1 MIRRLLPAVALLLA
15 LATGALLLLP
25 ARIDWDRY
33 RPALAEHAGE
43 RLGRRIAINGALR
56 LRFLP
61 ETVLEADGI
70 EVGLSGDE
78 VELTAAALRLR
89 LDPWHLLLG
98 RISVRE
104 VTLVGAD
111 IRLPWP
117 PSRLPTLRPLGSLT
131 ALDAR
136 LEDSRVSISGVTVEG
151 VSARLLAGGPTD
163 ALSAEGRFAWR
174 GQPVAFSATLG
185 RAGDD
190 GVAPF
195 DLSTQLGA
203 ARLSTR
209 GVLLAEGGYEGR
221 LEASGPDLSALL
233 PTPPGAFTA
242 QARLTATAELLA
254 ADQLQLVLAGQQAR
268 GGISLRYA
276 PTLRLDASLLASSYE
291 LDAWEQAFRRGGG
304 TALPVSI
311 DLSAESATL
320 RGVRLRQLRVG
331 VQLEQGRILVP
342 DGRAEL
348 PGDMKIA
355 ISGAGTADASEWRI
369 SLDGPRAEALN
380 PLLPAL
386 GIAIPGLSLPE
397 APLRG
402 TLRLSLDARQAALN
416 EMALTL
422 DGQPVRGGATWRW
435 GARPFLGAGL
445 ELGRLEVERWAGGL
459 AALPALDL
467 ELRLSAATARWAGR
481 EFENLSIDGSATA
494 GRVLLRRLRARHA
507 GAEITA
513 AANLT
518 LSPFRVQEA
527 TLELEGGQ
535 LAALLGTA
543 PASLPL
549 GSAPVRLRASVSGPV
564 EQLALRAEA
573 EVEDARA
580 EAQATL
586 DARESRAQGTMTL
599 RHPGAARFLAPWLTP
614 AMAEW
619 INGGSFALI
628 ANLGLRGG
636 NVSAESIDIVAGQ
649 QRARGALGLNL
660 AGDRPRLTGQLAA
673 ETLRLPER
681 TSLPDISALRLLDAE
696 LAWRAERLEI
706 GALPAIAE
714 ARGGLR
720 LDAGRL
726 ALELA
731 EGQLQGGA
739 LRGLLE
745 VDPSEGLPRLNL
757 TLNLEGFAL
766 SSPLPPTPPHVLAG
780 TADMALRLSARGAAL
795 PAWRSSLQGEGQ
807 VSLRDGV
814 AGGFDMAALAAGLA
828 LPETLAAQRAIQA
841 ALAGGTTPFQRLLL
855 PFTVQAGQF
864 SLRGASIAAE
874 AGEARLSGGFDLPR
888 GVGELRVTIPPP
900 EGPEIGLWFNGRP
913 GAMQRLAET
922 ARYLRWRIEREQ

>member
-33 RPALAEHAGE
+33 RPALAEHAGD
-43 RLGRRIAINGALR
+43 RLGRRIAISGALR

-70 EVGLSGDE
+70 EVGPSGDG

-98 RISVRE
+98 RISIRE
-104 VTLVGAD
+104 VALVGAD

-136 LEDSRVSISGVTVEG
+136 LEQSRISVSGVSFDG
-151 VSARLLAGGPTD
+151 VNARLLAGGLAD
-163 ALSAEGRFAWR
+163 ALSMEGRFAWR

-195 DLSTQLGA
+195 DLSAQLGA
-203 ARLSTR
+203 ARVSTR

-221 LEASGPDLSALL
+221 LEASGPDLSAVL
-233 PTPPGAFTA
+233 PTPAGAFTA

-291 LDAWEQAFRRGGG
+291 LDAWEQAFRRGGA

-331 VQLEQGRILVP
+331 VQLEQGRIRVP

-348 PGDMKIA
+348 PGGMKLGIA
-355 ISGAGTADASEWRI
+355 GAGTAEASEWRI
-369 SLDGPRAEALN
+369 TLDGPRADALA
-380 PLLPAL
+380 PVLPAM
-386 GIAIPGLSLPE
+386 GIAVPGFTLPE
-397 APLRG
+397 GPLRG
-402 TLRLSLDARQAALN
+402 TLRLALDANQATLS
-416 EMALTL
+416 ELALTL
-422 DGQPVRGGATWRW
+422 DGQPVRGGASWRW
-435 GARPFLGAGL
+435 GQRPFLGAGL
-445 ELGRLEVERWAGGL
+445 ELGRIDL
-459 AALPALDL
+459 ANWVGTLPALSAMDL

-481 EFENLSIDGSATA
+481 DFENLSVDGSATG
-494 GRVLLRRLRARHA
+494 GRVVLRRLRARHA

-513 AANLT
+513 AAT
-518 LSPFRVQEA
+518 VAMSPLRVQEA

-535 LAALLGTA
+535 LAQLLGTA
-543 PASLPL
+543 PAGLPL
-549 GSAPVRLRASVSGPV
+549 GAAPVRLRASLSGPP

-573 EVEDARA
+573 DVEDARA
-580 EAQATL
+580 EAQLTL
-586 DARESRAQGTMTL
+586 DALEQRAQGSLTL
-599 RHPGAARFLAPWLTP
+599 RHPGAARFLAPWLSP
-614 AMAEW
+614 GMAEW

-628 ANLGLRGG
+628 ANLGLRGRTL
-636 NVSAESIDIVAGQ
+636 SAESIDLLAGQ
-649 QRARGALGLNL
+649 QRMRGALGLNL
-660 AGDRPRLTGQLAA
+660 SGERPRLTGQLSTEA
-673 ETLRLPER
+673 LRLPENPG
-681 TSLPDISALRLLDAE
+681 LGALGLIRPLDAE
-696 LAWRAERLEI
+696 ITWRADRLE
-706 GALPAIAE
+706 LPPLPPVME

-720 LDAGRL
+720 LDGGRL

-731 EGQLQGGA
+731 EGRMQSGA

-745 VDPSEGLPRLNL
+745 VDPAEGLPRVNL
-757 TLNLEGFAL
+757 TLNLESLAL
-766 SSPLPPTPPHVLAG
+766 SDPLPAAAPQILSG
-780 TADMALRLSARGAAL
+780 TADMALRLTARGTAW

-807 VSLRDGV
+807 VSMRDGTV
-814 AGGFDMAALAAGLA
+814 GGLDMAALAAGIA
-828 LPETLAAQRAIQA
+828 LPDTLAAQRAIQA
-841 ALAGGTTPFQRLLL
+841 ALAGGTTPFQRLML
-855 PFTVQAGQF
+855 PFAVQAGQF
-864 SLRGASIAAE
+864 SLRGATMATE
-874 AGEARLSGGFDLPR
+874 AGEARLTGGIDLPR
-888 GVGELRVTIPPP
+888 GVGELRVTVPVPDA
-900 EGPEIGLWFNGRP
+900 PEIGLWFNGRL

-922 ARYLRWRIEREQ
+922 ARYMRWRIERER